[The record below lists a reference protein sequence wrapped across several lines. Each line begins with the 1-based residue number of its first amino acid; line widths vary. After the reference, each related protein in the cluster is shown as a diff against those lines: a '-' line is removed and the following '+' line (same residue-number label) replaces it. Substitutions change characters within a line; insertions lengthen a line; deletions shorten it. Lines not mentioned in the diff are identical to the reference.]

1 MNFRP
6 NYLFVFL
13 SVLLFCGCTQT
24 EDAPWNNE
32 TVAVVYSLISP
43 NNQVQVYLGT
53 TYQTGDSALLKT
65 ISKARVFICGA
76 DSVWLELYR
85 LADTSSVF
93 VDSDKSFPIGLGK
106 TYYLKV
112 ELTDRTLHAQ
122 TTVPNEAGKIMLA
135 KCLIPHVDN
144 HSAGIQIDGKSYDA
158 HVGTLD
164 AKFSLPVSKSV
175 GCYLSAFGQE
185 IGDAPYLTTATIQD
199 QEFYLP
205 KEFSTFPLNLI
216 TVDANFKKFRIAQNI
231 DEMQSSTDVSAIIG
245 SYSGVRP
252 VFSNIQNGIGLFGS
266 FVVDS
271 LIVHA
276 DIQPE

>member
-1 MNFRP
+1 MSFRL
-6 NYLFVFL
+6 NYLFILL
-13 SVLLFCGCTQT
+13 SVLLFCDCTRT
-24 EDAPWNNE
+24 ENAPWNNE

-65 ISKARVFICGA
+65 ISKARIFICGG
-76 DSVWLELYR
+76 DSAWLELHR

-93 VDSDKSFPIGLGK
+93 VDRDKSFPIGLGQ

-112 ELTDRTLHAQ
+112 ELADRTLHAQ
-122 TTVPNEAGKIMLA
+122 TTVPNEAGKITA
-135 KCLIPHVDN
+135 ATCLIPHVDN
-144 HSAGIQIDGKSYDA
+144 YSASIQINGKSYDA

-185 IGDAPYLTTATIQD
+185 IGDAPYLTTATIQE

-205 KEFSTFPLNLI
+205 KGFSTFTLNLI